1 MASDNDR
8 SPASAQDSLAEPT
21 EQAEFLYSGQ
31 QAEVVPRAL
40 LLDWRLSPL
49 ERNAWQVIRLLSGER
64 TLGAPRYS
72 DLQTYLANLPYGTS
86 SRGTVARALTVL
98 RLTGWLSLV
107 PRARDPHSGRLRG
120 ALYVLH
126 EEPLSPTEALELDP
140 AYIDLLT
147 HSLRHTNKAVRT
159 VAAQIAGEAAREPHG
174 KLPPID
180 SHTLTTPAA
189 GIDSARRGAEAGITD
204 PVRMRANPGTGFET
218 GGTAPVRS
226 SNSPGTN
233 RASSRNTGPSGRV
246 SDSHQAPTVRTYT
259 DTCIK
264 TVPRARSAELV
275 WPPALSLSSKARQQA
290 TQALQTID
298 PALRQAVLDEAGA
311 RCADGGIRTP
321 AAYLMGLIRRALR
334 GDFNPTVT
342 STEPSPFT
350 PAAEAAPVRP
360 PKRHPGDPISAEVQ
374 ACLKELRSFG
384 RTKGSG

>member
-1 MASDNDR
+1 MATINDACA
-8 SPASAQDSLAEPT
+8 PAAPDPLAESAD
-21 EQAEFLYSGQ
+21 QAEFLYSGQ

-49 ERNAWQVIRLLSGER
+49 ERNAWQVIRLLSMER

-98 RLTGWLSLV
+98 RLTGWLSLI
-107 PRARDPHSGRLRG
+107 PRGRDPLSGRLRG

-147 HSLRHTNKAVRT
+147 HSLRHANKAVRT
-159 VAAQIAGEAAREPHG
+159 VAAQIVAKATREQHGE
-174 KLPPID
+174 LSPID

-204 PVRMRANPGTGFET
+204 PVRMRANPGTGFVT
-218 GGTAPVRS
+218 GGTDPVRS
-226 SNSPGTN
+226 SNSLGTN
-233 RASSRNTGPSGRV
+233 RAPSRNTGLSSRV
-246 SDSHQAPTVRTYT
+246 PDSHQAPTVRTYT
-259 DTCIK
+259 NTCIK

-275 WPPALSLSSKARQQA
+275 WPPALSLSTQALQQA
-290 TQALQTID
+290 TRALQTID

-342 STEPSPFT
+342 STGSRPFT

-360 PKRHPGDPISAEVQ
+360 AKRHPGDPISAEVQ
-374 ACLKELRSFG
+374 ACLEELRSLG
-384 RTKGSG
+384 RAKGTG